1 MTSYGAAMRTII
13 DLPDEDIKSL
23 DLLAKRAKLSRAE
36 LIRRAVT
43 AFIETETLNQAVT
56 HDIFGLY
63 ADIFTQDALEHEK
76 TFRAECHENDFKKPS
91 GESK

>member
-1 MTSYGAAMRTII
+1 MRTII
-13 DLPDEDIKSL
+13 DLPEENIKAL

-56 HDIFGLY
+56 HDIFRLY
-63 ADIFTQDALEHEK
+63 ADIFTQDALEIEK
-76 TFRAECHENDFKKPS
+76 KLRSEWNENETNETKGS
-91 GESK
+91 EN

>member
-1 MTSYGAAMRTII
+1 MRTII
-13 DLPDEDIKSL
+13 DLPEENIKSL

-43 AFIETETLNQAVT
+43 AFIETETLNQSVS

-63 ADIFTQDALEHEK
+63 ADIFTQDALEIEK
-76 TFRAECHENDFKKPS
+76 NFRAEWDENETK
-91 GESK
+91 ESKGEKNEIRAL

>member
-1 MTSYGAAMRTII
+1 MRTII
-13 DLPDEDIKSL
+13 DLPEENIKAL

-43 AFIETETLNQAVT
+43 AFIETETLNQAIS

-63 ADIFTQDALEHEK
+63 ADIFTQDALEIEK
-76 TFRAECHENDFKKPS
+76 NLRTEWDENETNETKGS
-91 GESK
+91 EN